1 MTSIDPAEQQIGLE
15 SQNIVEVLRT
25 LIIEQSLPLW
35 SREGWDRAAGGFVE
49 KLDIEGRA
57 DVAALRRVRVQARQ
71 IYCFAKS
78 AELGWYPQGREIA
91 IRGLE
96 YLLANAKSP
105 DGRPGF
111 VHLLNSDGSVRDS
124 LRDAYDHAFVL
135 LAFSTVYSLSRD
147 AQVRAELDSLTS
159 FIDHGLRSPHGGFI
173 EGIPATLPRRQNPQM
188 HLFEAMIATFDATGD
203 PVHRNRAGDLF
214 GLFVANLYDPR
225 RQVLGEYFEDDWSK
239 IEPVCVEPGH
249 QAEWVWLLKA
259 FERITGCPT
268 GRYRA
273 ELLASAQRYRD
284 DVTGCLFDEGNA
296 DGSIRTFT
304 RRLWPQT
311 EIAKAWIAQTE
322 AGVPGAADEAREALA
337 RMYRH
342 YLRHPVRGGWYD
354 QFDRD
359 NGSLVDS
366 IPASSF
372 YHILCAVAEAERVL
386 GRA

>member
-1 MTSIDPAEQQIGLE
+1 MTGIDPVEQQIGLE

-25 LIIEQSLPLW
+25 LMIEQALPLW
-35 SREGWDRAAGGFVE
+35 SREGWDRATGGFVE
-49 KLDIEGRA
+49 RLDIEGRA
-57 DVAALRRVRVQARQ
+57 DLAAPRRVRVQARQ

-91 IRGLE
+91 MRGLE

-111 VHLLNSDGSVRDS
+111 VHLLNPDGSVRDS

-135 LAFSTVYSLSRD
+135 LALATVYRLSRD

-188 HLFEAMIATFDATGD
+188 HLFEAVIATFDATGD
-203 PVHRNRAGDLF
+203 PVYQNRAGDLF

-273 ELLASAQRYRD
+273 ELLASALRYRD

-296 DGSIRTFT
+296 DGSVRKFT

-322 AGVPGAADEAREALA
+322 AGVQGAADEAREAFA

-342 YLRHPVRGGWYD
+342 YLRHPVLGGWYD

-359 NGSLVDS
+359 NRSLVDS

-372 YHILCAVAEAERVL
+372 YHILCAAAEAERVL
-386 GRA
+386 GQA